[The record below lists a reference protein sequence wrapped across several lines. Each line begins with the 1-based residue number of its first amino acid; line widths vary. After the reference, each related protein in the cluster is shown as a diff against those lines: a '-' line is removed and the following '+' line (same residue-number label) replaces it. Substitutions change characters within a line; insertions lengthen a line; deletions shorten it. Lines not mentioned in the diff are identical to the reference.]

1 MNHSFVSHWTSKQK
15 EKTLIENF
23 VLAGD
28 RYNQSTESTD
38 EEISF
43 SIILNRMPVL
53 RNLSNE
59 KLLSFEKPL

>member
-1 MNHSFVSHWTSKQK
+1 
-15 EKTLIENF
+15 LIENF

-43 SIILNRMPVL
+43 SIILNRIPVL